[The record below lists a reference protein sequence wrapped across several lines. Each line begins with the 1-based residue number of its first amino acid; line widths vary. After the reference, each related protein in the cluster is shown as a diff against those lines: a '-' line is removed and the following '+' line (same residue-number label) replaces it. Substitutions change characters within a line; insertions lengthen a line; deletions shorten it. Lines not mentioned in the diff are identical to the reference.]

1 MITHYRIDCP
11 AALCKLLLVF
21 SICLMTAS
29 GQGIDP
35 VCHNIRIGE
44 YANMSFCLPPEV
56 SVNTGAVEEGNYS
69 EGGDVISSLMLNG
82 GNVSLHLIYPCSIN
96 ADLGPSEIRSFLNAF
111 DPQTEQALYSSTP
124 LDISGRIAVWGEL
137 RNRTFAAYQPSN
149 GTIAVIIFDEDLPY
163 AVISS
168 FLNSL
173 QISIDESGLRQM
185 YCQPPAALP
194 GQTSEDQNPSNIT
207 SNVTANETVMDIAMN
222 RSSDVQ
228 VQAKPH
234 LNITAN
240 ETAMDIAMDKEFG
253 PDAEALLAGRE
264 VSQEA
269 LMAEQQMARQ
279 RIEASAGNV
288 QEKAETQNP
297 FPSF

>member
-56 SVNTGAVEEGNYS
+56 SANTGAVEEGNYS
-69 EGGDVISSLMLNG
+69 EGGDVISSLMLG
-82 GNVSLHLIYPCSIN
+82 GDSVRLHLIHPCSIN

-111 DPQTEQALYSSTP
+111 DPQTEQAIYSSTP

-137 RNRTFAAYQPSN
+137 KNRTFAAYQPSN
-149 GTIAVIIFDEDLPY
+149 GTIALIIFDENLPY

-173 QISIDESGLRQM
+173 QITIDERGMRQM

-194 GQTSEDQNPSNIT
+194 DQTSEDQNISNIT

-234 LNITAN
+234 LDITAN
-240 ETAMDIAMDKEFG
+240 ETAVDIAMDKDFG